1 MPPEFE
7 EVRETCV
14 VTLGR
19 MRAATALPTL
29 REYMGAS
36 AGPYRVSLRMRWAV
50 MEITG
55 EEVPFTDVIIKGKS
69 GWFLEPLR

>member
-29 REYMGAS
+29 REFMGTP

-55 EEVPFTDVIIKGKS
+55 EEVPFSDLTIRGKS